1 MKKQFLT
8 RFLGGA
14 AALAMAWNQSAQA
27 EYSLNW
33 TAFNDHYA
41 GPDTPANVTAWNM
54 YGTTGGAPGN
64 TGPLRNVLTGEN
76 LAATLNINYN
86 GTDMEGTSSG
96 SPAVGTPAYDIFNG
110 FIDWGNLTVEGTTI
124 SSGPHI
130 LAGYTVDYNFTG
142 LNPEMRYSFVGTSMR
157 GNSSYANRWTLVEIV
172 NPQSATAAHSAGAG
186 IYTNGFTSSIV
197 ALNSGM
203 NDTTGDYVAWT
214 DIQPASDGSF
224 TIRCTMY
231 EGEYPGG
238 SAALAPYGYSLMAI
252 RLQEFNAAQTPPAF
266 KKQPQD
272 QSATE
277 GDNVTFSAT
286 ASGSPVPSLQ
296 WYQNSVA
303 MPGETNGTLI
313 FYSVSPT
320 LNGNQYYVV
329 AKNTYSNATHSIT
342 SSVAKLSV
350 ALDTVAPT
358 LLYADP
364 TPGYRVDKLTS
375 IELLFSKPVK
385 GVDLSD
391 LLINGNPATN
401 LTEQTPEQ
409 YIFSFP
415 QPPMGTI
422 NITWNA
428 NHGITDQTVSSNQF
442 VAQGWFYKFDTN
454 VDYESVHINEFMAAN
469 KHVIRDADG
478 DYSDWIELYNSGAL
492 IVPLTGCYLT
502 DDPTNLTKWKFP
514 AVNLSSGAYLL
525 VFASGKN
532 YTNLSAA
539 LHTSFQLN
547 KSGGYLAL
555 VKPDGTNIIHE
566 FNTYPAQY
574 TDVSYGCSRTDLALQ
589 GYFSAATPGYAN
601 ATSGAGFAA
610 DVEVSRNSGTFTS
623 PFQLSLSTKSTNAVI
638 RYTFGTNAPTEAST
652 LYTGPITVNSTKRI
666 RARAFEPGLL
676 PGDIK
681 SGDFL
686 LLDTSTT
693 NVAGFSSDLPIIVIH
708 NYGGGAIPEGES
720 HGGRKQFAL
729 MQVFEPKNGRA
740 ALTNV
745 PDYAVQTV
753 INRRGQASIGNPKSN
768 LRVET
773 RNEYGD
779 NKNIPLAG
787 FPSDNDWVLYGIN
800 VYDKVLMHNPM
811 AHGIYRGMGHYSSR
825 TRYVE
830 VYLKKG
836 SGTPGPITAADY
848 NGLYVLEEKIKVGP
862 NRVNI
867 DKMVPENITSPN
879 ITGGYLFS
887 VDKYK
892 QNGIWLWGANASLFL
907 LDPEDQYG
915 SQWSYIYDYLNQF
928 YSALT
933 DVNWTNAVSGYANY
947 IDVPTWIDYHLAQV
961 VVFNADMLRISSYYC
976 KPRNGKF
983 TPAALWD
990 FDRAFGTCGGG
1001 DLRGFNPRRWR
1012 SGNGDG
1018 GTDPF
1023 NAANSVN
1030 YDNPWYGKLFT
1041 DPDFWQKYID
1051 RYQELR
1057 QSTLSDSNIT
1067 AMIDGFAYEVNEA
1080 TTREYNRWKGGGS
1093 SDTTPNS
1100 GTVSGDGWTYTFP
1113 TPGTWAGQVTF
1124 TKTWFTNRFNF
1135 MDTNFL
1141 DRPTLSRP
1149 GGLVSSGTQITLAPA
1164 AKSGSYVIYTLD
1176 GTDPRLPGGAISP
1189 SAFTSAGT
1197 TNLNITGPVRV
1208 FARSWNASHKNLT
1221 GANNPPLSSSW
1232 SGVSQA
1238 DFYTTV
1244 PALRITELM
1253 YHPAAYATDGTN
1265 SNENFEYIELQ
1276 NTGSTT
1282 LNLAGF
1288 QISGGVTYTFS
1299 ANSAVTSL
1307 APGGYV
1313 LVVKSLANFSLRH
1326 PNATSSVAGEYTGQ
1340 LNNAGDTLVLTG
1352 PNGEAIQNFTFNN
1365 AWYKASDGY
1374 GFSLVAVDPNASND
1388 AWSTAAQW
1396 RNSAFDG
1403 GSPAAADVVPSTIP
1417 PVLVN
1422 EVLTAPVAP
1431 ACDAI
1436 ELWNTNTTTV
1446 DLGYWYLTDDAS
1458 QPRKYLIPPGTT
1470 IPAGGYLVFYA
1481 TNSFSAK
1488 SSVNALGATNQ
1499 SFALSSE
1506 GEAVYLFSGDNQGH
1520 LTGYFDGFDFGPAE
1534 AGVTFGRY
1542 VNSAG
1547 KLSNPALNAATWGAA
1562 NASPLVGPVVI
1573 SEIMYAPPSVLSDL
1587 VLTDGTRDE
1596 FVELRN
1602 LTGEPVPLC
1611 DPAFPNNTWHVRG
1624 GISYD
1629 FPAGAILPP
1638 YGYAI
1643 LVNFNPASEPDAVA
1657 DFLNRHAHAANATL
1671 YGPYSGKLDNAGD
1684 EVNLRRPSAV
1694 KTVSD
1699 SPAMILVDRVK
1710 YGVSSPWP
1718 DSAIETGSSLQR
1730 VNFATY
1736 GDDPANWIAAVPTPG
1751 RKDLIGSAPEFATQP
1766 VALTVAPGT
1775 TAILSASTK
1784 ANDSVGW
1791 QWYKNGQPIAEANA
1805 STLNLG
1811 SIQLASAGAYTVAA
1825 LNDNGATYSAS
1836 TPVVVVDLT
1845 APQTVNLG
1853 DNVTIAAVIAL
1864 PAPPFMMDWQWIING
1879 RLTANGT
1886 SAATANMAYST
1897 NQFTFANVSAAEAGE
1912 YKFVITNST
1921 APSAVF
1927 TTRLTVNG
1935 GTNVAPTL
1943 LAIELKT
1950 NNIILSWPG
1959 DTTGWKLQEAGNLVS
1974 PNWQNSPATPV
1985 ASGNV
1990 WQAILPAESTTNRF
2004 FRLVH

>member
-1 MKKQFLT
+1 MKKHLLT
-8 RFLGGA
+8 HFLGWAG
-14 AALAMAWNQSAQA
+14 ALALAWQTTAQA

-41 GPDTPANVTAWNM
+41 GSSTPANVTAWNM
-54 YGTTGGAPGN
+54 YGTLGGAPGN
-64 TGPLRNVLTGEN
+64 TGPLRNVLTGED
-76 LAATLNINYN
+76 LSATLNITYN
-86 GTDMEGTSSG
+86 DSDTQGTSSG
-96 SPAVGTPAYDIFNG
+96 SPAAGTSAYEIFNG
-110 FIDWGNLTVEGTTI
+110 FIDWGNTTTDGTTI

-130 LAGYTVDYNFTG
+130 QENATVDYNFSG
-142 LNPEMRYSFVGTSMR
+142 LDPNMRYNFAGTSVR
-157 GNSSYANRWTLVEIV
+157 GNASYANRWTLIEIV
-172 NPQSATAAHSAGAG
+172 NAQSATPAHTTGAG
-186 IYTNGFTSSIV
+186 IYTNGFTGSIV
-197 ALNSGM
+197 ALNSGK

-214 DIQPASDGSF
+214 DIQPSSEGTF
-224 TIRCTMY
+224 TVRCTKY
-231 EGEYPGG
+231 EGDYSGG
-238 SAALAPYGYSLMAI
+238 SAASGDYGYSLMAI

-286 ASGSPVPSLQ
+286 ASGSPVPNLQ
-296 WYQNSVA
+296 WYQNGVA
-303 MPGETNGTLI
+303 MLGETNGTLI
-313 FYSVSPT
+313 FYSVSPN

-329 AKNTYSNATHSIT
+329 ASNAYSNATYSAT
-342 SSVAKLSV
+342 SAVAKLSV

-385 GVDLSD
+385 GIDLSD
-391 LLINGNPATN
+391 LLINGSPATN

-415 QPPMGTI
+415 QPPLGTI
-422 NITWNA
+422 EITWNP
-428 NHGITDQTVSSNQF
+428 NHGITDQTVSSNRF
-442 VAQGWFYKFDTN
+442 VAQGWIYKFDTN
-454 VDYESVHINEFMAAN
+454 ADYESIRLNEFMAAN
-469 KHVIRDADG
+469 KHILRDADG
-478 DYSDWIELYNSGAL
+478 DYSDWIELYNSGTMT
-492 IVPLTGCYLT
+492 VPLAGCYLT
-502 DDPTNLTKWKFP
+502 DDPAELTKWKFP
-514 AVNLSSGAYLL
+514 AVNLSSGSYLL
-525 VFASGKN
+525 VWASGKN

-566 FNTYPAQY
+566 FNPYPEQF
-574 TDVSYGCSRTDLALQ
+574 TDVAYGCSRTDLAQQ
-589 GYFSAATPGYAN
+589 GYFSTATPGYAN
-601 ATSGAGFAA
+601 ATSGSGFAA
-610 DVEVSRNSGTFTS
+610 DVELSRNSGTFTS

-638 RYTFGTNAPTEAST
+638 RYTIGTNAPTEAST
-652 LYTGPITVNSTKRI
+652 LYTGPITISGTKRI

-693 NVAGFSSDLPIIVIH
+693 NVAGFSSDLPIIVFH
-708 NYGGGAIPEGES
+708 NYGGGAVPAGES

-745 PDYAVQTV
+745 PDYAVQTA
-753 INRRGQASIGNPKSN
+753 INRRGQASLNNPKSN

-773 RNEYGD
+773 RDEYGD
-779 NKNIPLAG
+779 NKNLSLAG
-787 FPSDNDWVLYGIN
+787 FPADNDWVLYGIN

-811 AHGIYRGMGHYSSR
+811 AHGIYRGMGRYSSR

-830 VYLKKG
+830 VYLKDD
-836 SGTPGPITAADY
+836 SGTPGPVTAADY
-848 NGLYVLEEKIKVGP
+848 NGLYVLEEKIKIGP
-862 NRVNI
+862 NRVDI
-867 DKMVPENITSPN
+867 DKMAPENITAPN
-879 ITGGYLFS
+879 LTGGYLFS
-887 VDKYK
+887 VDKSK
-892 QNGIWLWGANASLFL
+892 QNAIWLWGGNESLFL

-915 SQWSYIYDYLNQF
+915 TQWYYIYGYLNQF
-928 YSALT
+928 YDALT
-933 DVNWTNAVSGYANY
+933 GVNWTNATTGYANY
-947 IDVPTWIDYHLAQV
+947 IDVPAFIDYHLAQV

-976 KPRNGKF
+976 KPRNGKI

-1023 NAANSVN
+1023 NNAAIYS
-1030 YDNPWYGKLFT
+1030 NPWYGKMFK

-1057 QSTLSDSNIT
+1057 QSTLSYYNIT
-1067 AMIDGFAYEVNEA
+1067 AMIDGFASEVNEA
-1080 TTREYNRWKGGGS
+1080 TDREYARWRGRGGS
-1093 SDTTPNS
+1093 DTSPNA
-1100 GTVSGDGWTYTFP
+1100 GTISGDGWTYTFP
-1113 TPGTWAGQVTF
+1113 TPGTWAGQVAF
-1124 TKTWFTNRFNF
+1124 TKNWFTNRFSF
-1135 MDTNFL
+1135 MDDNFL
-1141 DRPTLSRP
+1141 GRPTLNLP

-1164 AKSGSYVIYTLD
+1164 AKNGSYVIFTLD
-1176 GTDPRLPGGAISP
+1176 GTDPRLPGGAVSP
-1189 SAFTSAGT
+1189 SAFTCLGA
-1197 TNLNITGPVRV
+1197 TNLTITGPVRV
-1208 FARSWNASHKNLT
+1208 FARSWNASHSNLT
-1221 GANNPPLSSSW
+1221 GANNPPISSSW

-1244 PALRITELM
+1244 PALRISELM
-1253 YHPAAYATDGTN
+1253 YHPAAYAADGTN

-1288 QISGGVTYTFS
+1288 QISGGVTYAFS
-1299 ANSAVTSL
+1299 ASSAVTSL

-1313 LVVKSLANFSLRH
+1313 LVVKSLATFSLRY
-1326 PNATSSVAGEYTGQ
+1326 PNATSTVAGEYTGQ

-1352 PNGEAIQNFTFNN
+1352 PNGEAIQKFTYNN
-1365 AWYKASDGY
+1365 SWFKASDGH
-1374 GFSLVAVDPNASND
+1374 GFSLAAVDLNASNA

-1396 RNSAFDG
+1396 RNSTFDG
-1403 GSPAAADVVPSTIP
+1403 GSPAAADVAPSSIP
-1417 PVLVN
+1417 TVLVN

-1431 ACDAI
+1431 AGDAI
-1436 ELWNTNTTTV
+1436 ELWNTNATAV
-1446 DLGYWYLTDDAS
+1446 DLGYWYLTDDLS

-1470 IPAGGYLVFYA
+1470 IPASGYLVFYA

-1488 SSVNALGATNQ
+1488 SSVNALGTTNQ

-1506 GEAVYLFSGDNQGH
+1506 GEAVYLFSGDDQGH
-1520 LTGYFDGFDFGPAE
+1520 LTGFFDGFDFGPAD

-1547 KLSNPALNAATWGAA
+1547 KLSNPALSATTWGAA

-1573 SEIMYAPPSVLSDL
+1573 SEIMYAPPSILSDL
-1587 VLTDGTRDE
+1587 VLTDGMRDE
-1596 FVELRN
+1596 YVELRN
-1602 LTGEPVPLC
+1602 VTGEPVPLC

-1629 FPAGAILPP
+1629 FPPGAILPP

-1657 DFLNRHAHAANATL
+1657 DFLTRHAHAANATL

-1694 KTVSD
+1694 KTVFD

-1710 YGVSSPWP
+1710 YGISSPWP

-1730 VNFATY
+1730 VNFASY

-1751 RKDLIGSAPEFATQP
+1751 RKDMIGSAPEFATQP
-1766 VALTVAPGT
+1766 AALTVAPGV

-1784 ANDSVGW
+1784 ANEPVGW
-1791 QWYKNGQPIAEANA
+1791 QWYKNGQMIAGANA
-1805 STLNLG
+1805 NSLDLG
-1811 SIQLASAGAYTVAA
+1811 AIQLASAGAYTVAA
-1825 LNDNGATYSAS
+1825 LNDNGATFSES
-1836 TPVVVVDLT
+1836 TPVVVVDFT
-1845 APQTVNLG
+1845 APQTVNEG
-1853 DNVTIAAVIAL
+1853 DNVAIAAVTAL
-1864 PAPPFMMDWQWIING
+1864 PAPPFTMDTQWIING
-1879 RLTANGT
+1879 RLTAYGT
-1886 SAATANMAYST
+1886 SASAAAQTVFT
-1897 NQFTFANVSAAEAGE
+1897 NQFSFMHVSAAQAGE

-1927 TTRLTVNG
+1927 TTYLTVNS

-1959 DTTGWKLQEAGNLVS
+1959 DTTGWQLQETGNLIS
-1974 PNWQNSPATPV
+1974 PSWQNSPATPV
-1985 ASGNV
+1985 QTGNL
-1990 WQAILPAESTTNRF
+1990 WQAILPADATTNRF